1 MFNRKIMNEEKDVKT
16 DPVEGGLKKK
26 KKKEVESPV
35 KAGLKN
41 KEDIVNNWLPRYTG
55 RTLAD
60 FTGFILLTNF
70 SRYLNLFSEWNGNA
84 PIVGLDKPMQSVS
97 ANGITLINFG
107 MGSPMAATMMDLLM
121 AIKPKAVLFLGKCG
135 GLKKKN
141 NIGDLILPIAAIRG
155 EGTSND
161 YFPPEVPALPS
172 FALQKAISTTIRD
185 HSRDYWTGTVY
196 TTNRRVWE
204 HDKSFKKYLKS
215 LRAMAVDMETATI
228 FTTGFANK
236 IPTGALLLV
245 SDQPM
250 IPEGVKTA
258 ESDSKVTE
266 QYVETHLRVGIDS
279 LKQLINNGLT
289 VKHLKF

>member
-1 MFNRKIMNEEKDVKT
+1 MNEEIEVKKNL
-16 DPVEGGLKKK
+16 GNKSKFKKI
-26 KKKEVESPV
+26 KEVDSPV
-35 KAGLKN
+35 KSGLKS
-41 KEDIVNNWLPRYTG
+41 KEEIVRNWLPRYTG
-55 RTLAD
+55 RPLED
-60 FTGFILLTNF
+60 FSKYILLTNF
-70 SRYLNLFSEWNGNA
+70 SKYVQMFSEWNDNA
-84 PIVGLDKPMQSVS
+84 PIMGIDKPMQSVT
-97 ANGITLINFG
+97 ANGITIINFG
-107 MGSPMAATMMDLLM
+107 MGSPLAATMMDLLT
-121 AIKPKAVLFLGKCG
+121 AVSPKAVLFLGKCG

-141 NIGDLILPIAAIRG
+141 QLGDLILPIAAIRG

-161 YFPPEVPALPS
+161 YLPPEVPALPS

-185 HSRDYWTGTVY
+185 HSRDYWTGTCY

-204 HDKSFKKYLKS
+204 HDRTFKKYLKT

-258 ESDSKVTE
+258 ESDSNVTTN
-266 QYVETHLRVGIDS
+266 YVETHLKIGIDS
-279 LKQLINNGLT
+279 LKQLSNNGLT